1 MSAPEGSPDNVSGP
15 LTGLRV
21 LELADEKGQFCGK
34 LLADHGA
41 DVIKIEPPGGCGVRH
56 VGPFL
61 GDLPH
66 PDRSLTF
73 WYYNTSK
80 RGITLDLER
89 AEGARLF
96 RQLAVGADVILE
108 TWAPGRLIE
117 LGLGYEALSKDNP
130 GLILC
135 SLTPFGQTGPW
146 RDYKSS
152 DLVHMAAGGEMASCG
167 YDEEDVP
174 GAPPIAPGGGNAW
187 HMGGHYAYMAIL
199 AALVHRTVSG
209 EGQYIDA
216 SIHEA
221 CALTTESA
229 IANYIYRG
237 ETLKRHTGR
246 HHSPGPAPRTQFRA
260 KDGRYVNA
268 LVSGRLNP
276 GYMKELAAFLGAYGM
291 AADLDDPKYQDPKAI
306 EASTSH
312 IIDHVVA
319 NFIASLPAE
328 EVYHAAQER
337 GFTWAAVRAAEDLVE
352 DAHLADRGFWKTVD
366 HPELGRSF
374 VYPGEAAIFNGS
386 PWRISCRAP
395 LVGEHNV
402 EILCGELGL
411 SRGELALFDE
421 QEVI

>member
-1 MSAPEGSPDNVSGP
+1 MSVPEKSPDNLSGP
-15 LTGLRV
+15 LAGLRV

-34 LLADHGA
+34 LLADHDA
-41 DVIKIEPPGGCGVRH
+41 DVIKIEPPGGCGVRR

-61 GDLPH
+61 GDVPH

-89 AEGARLF
+89 TEGARLF
-96 RQLAVGADVILE
+96 RRLAAGADVVLE

-130 GLILC
+130 GLIVC

-146 RDYKSS
+146 RHYKSS

-209 EGQYIDA
+209 KGQYIDA

-276 GYMKELAAFLGAYGM
+276 GYMKKLAAFLGAYGM
-291 AADLDDPKYQDPKAI
+291 AADLDDPKYQDPKVI

-312 IIDHVVA
+312 IIDQVVA

-411 SRGELALFDE
+411 SRAELALFDE

>member
-1 MSAPEGSPDNVSGP
+1 MNATETSSHNLPGP
-15 LTGLRV
+15 LAGLRV

-34 LLADHGA
+34 LLGDHGA
-41 DVIKIEPPGGCGVRH
+41 DVVKIEPPGGCGVRR
-56 VGPFL
+56 VGPFFE
-61 GDLPH
+61 DV
-66 PDRSLTF
+66 PDANRSLAF

-80 RGITLDLER
+80 RGITLDLEHT
-89 AEGARLF
+89 EGARLF
-96 RQLAVGADVILE
+96 RRLAASADVILE

-117 LGLGYEALSKDNP
+117 LGLGYEALRDNNP
-130 GLILC
+130 SLIMC

-174 GAPPIAPGGGNAW
+174 GAPPIAPSGGNAW
-187 HMGGHYAYMAIL
+187 HMGGHYAYMAIM

-209 EGQYIDA
+209 EGQYIDV

-221 CALTTESA
+221 CSLTTESA

-246 HHSPGPAPRTQFRA
+246 HHSPGPAPRTQFLA

-276 GYMKELAAFLGAYGM
+276 AYMKELAAFLGAYGM
-291 AADLDDPKYQDPKAI
+291 AADLNDAKFQDPKVI
-306 EASTSH
+306 EASTSY
-312 IIDHVVA
+312 IIDEVVA
-319 NFIASLPAE
+319 NFIANLPAE

-337 GFTWAAVRAAEDLVE
+337 GFTWAAVRAAEDLVD

-374 VYPGEAAIFNGS
+374 LYPGEAAIFNGS

-395 LVGEHNV
+395 LAGEHNV
-402 EILCGELGL
+402 EILCGELGV
-411 SRGELALFDE
+411 SRAELARLAE
-421 QEVI
+421 QRVI

>member
-1 MSAPEGSPDNVSGP
+1 MSAPAKSPDNLPGP
-15 LTGLRV
+15 LAGLRV

-34 LLADHGA
+34 LLADHDA
-41 DVIKIEPPGGCGVRH
+41 DVIKIEPPMGCGVRR

-61 GDLPH
+61 DDVPH

-96 RQLAVGADVILE
+96 RRLAAGADVILE

-117 LGLGYEALSKDNP
+117 LGLGYDALRTDNP
-130 GLILC
+130 GLIVC

-187 HMGGHYAYMAIL
+187 HMGGHYAYMAIM

-246 HHSPGPAPRTQFRA
+246 HHSPGPAPRTQFCA

-291 AADLDDPKYQDPKAI
+291 AADLDDPKYQDPKVI

-312 IIDHVVA
+312 IIDQVVA

-337 GFTWAAVRAAEDLVE
+337 GFTWAAVRAAEDLAE
-352 DAHLADRGFWKTVD
+352 DAHLGDRSFWKTVD

-374 VYPGEAAIFNGS
+374 VYPGEAAIFSAS

-395 LVGEHNV
+395 LLGEHNV

-411 SRGELALFDE
+411 SRAELALFDE

>member
-1 MSAPEGSPDNVSGP
+1 MSAAETSLDNLPGP
-15 LTGLRV
+15 LAGLRV

-34 LLADHGA
+34 LLGDHGA
-41 DVIKIEPPGGCGVRH
+41 DLIKIEPPGGCAVRH

-61 GDLPH
+61 EDVPH

-80 RGITLDLER
+80 RGITLNLER
-89 AEGARLF
+89 VEGARLF
-96 RQLAVGADVILE
+96 RQLAAGADVILE
-108 TWAPGRLIE
+108 TWAPGRLAD
-117 LGLGYEALSKDNP
+117 LGLGYEALSEDNP
-130 GLILC
+130 GLIVC

-146 RDYKSS
+146 RDYKSC

-187 HMGGHYAYMAIL
+187 HMGGHYAYMAIM

-209 EGQYIDA
+209 EGQHIDA

-229 IANYIYRG
+229 IANYVYRN
-237 ETLKRHTGR
+237 EILKRHTGR
-246 HHSPGPAPRTQFRA
+246 HHSPGPAPHTQFLA

-268 LVSGRLNP
+268 LISGRLNP
-276 GYMKELAAFLGAYGM
+276 AYMKELAAFLGAYGM
-291 AADLDDPKYQDPKAI
+291 AADLEDPKYQDPKVI
-306 EASTSH
+306 ESSTSH
-312 IIDHVVA
+312 IVDEVVA
-319 NFIASLPAE
+319 TFIASLPAE

-366 HPELGRSF
+366 HPELDRSF

-411 SRGELALFDE
+411 SRAELTLLAE
-421 QEVI
+421 QQVI

>member
-1 MSAPEGSPDNVSGP
+1 VHRMVSG
-15 LTGLRV
+15 
-21 LELADEKGQFCGK
+21 Q
-34 LLADHGA
+34 
-41 DVIKIEPPGGCGVRH
+41 
-56 VGPFL
+56 
-61 GDLPH
+61 
-66 PDRSLTF
+66 
-73 WYYNTSK
+73 
-80 RGITLDLER
+80 
-89 AEGARLF
+89 
-96 RQLAVGADVILE
+96 
-108 TWAPGRLIE
+108 
-117 LGLGYEALSKDNP
+117 
-130 GLILC
+130 
-135 SLTPFGQTGPW
+135 
-146 RDYKSS
+146 
-152 DLVHMAAGGEMASCG
+152 
-167 YDEEDVP
+167 
-174 GAPPIAPGGGNAW
+174 
-187 HMGGHYAYMAIL
+187 
-199 AALVHRTVSG
+199 
-209 EGQYIDA
+209 GQYIDA

-291 AADLDDPKYQDPKAI
+291 AADLDDPKYQDPKVI

-312 IIDHVVA
+312 IIDQVVA

-411 SRGELALFDE
+411 SRADLALFDE
-421 QEVI
+421 QEII